1 MALEHHNILKKKNP
15 LCCCVAIVCCTDIYI
30 LKMHFW
36 LDPSSPN
43 YESLQKELSHVQD
56 QINVFLLQ
64 EEDKMEKR
72 IR

>member
-1 MALEHHNILKKKNP
+1 MELEHHNILKKTSF
-15 LCCCVAIVCCTDIYI
+15 CCCVAIVYCTEIYS

>member
-1 MALEHHNILKKKNP
+1 MYCAE
-15 LCCCVAIVCCTDIYI
+15 IYI

>member
-1 MALEHHNILKKKNP
+1 MALEHHNILKKNSF
-15 LCCCVAIVCCTDIYI
+15 CCCVAMVYCTEIYI
-30 LKMHFW
+30 LKMRFW

>member
-1 MALEHHNILKKKNP
+1 MALEHHNILKKNSF
-15 LCCCVAIVCCTDIYI
+15 CCCVSIMYCTEIYI
-30 LKMHFW
+30 LKMYFW